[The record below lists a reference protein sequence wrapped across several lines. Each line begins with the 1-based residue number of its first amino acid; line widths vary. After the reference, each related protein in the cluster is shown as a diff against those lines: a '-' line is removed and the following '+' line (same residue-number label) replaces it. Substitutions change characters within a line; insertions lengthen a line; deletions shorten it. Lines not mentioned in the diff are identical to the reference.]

1 MNQIKLKEIL
11 SKQQKDFELLFNSH
25 NEMLEGCFNQLFD
38 ELTVLKKTIE
48 DKDLEIGKLN
58 SNLKDNSFNQSNYQN
73 FSIVS
78 NLSKQISEKELEI
91 KTYQS
96 QLRIAKKEIESL
108 KEKIELI
115 SEKDEYED
123 NHKDP
128 SLDLQIIYPTIEET
142 QDDIPDDTTEE
153 DETEAQDN
161 TKEEIEAQVQD
172 DIPEDTK
179 DETQVQD
186 DSKDETETQ
195 AQDDIKEETQV
206 QDDTTEEEEEEEE
219 EEISYIRKKIKGK
232 YYYVSDEEPNQI
244 YECLEGN
251 EVGEVPLGKMNGIKA
266 EFY

>member
-25 NEMLEGCFNQLFD
+25 NEMLEGCFNQLYD
-38 ELTVLKKTIE
+38 ELTVLKKTIR
-48 DKDLEIGKLN
+48 DKDLEIEKLN

-128 SLDLQIIYPTIEET
+128 SLDLQITYPITEET
-142 QDDIPDDTTEE
+142 QDDILND
-153 DETEAQDN
+153 
-161 TKEEIEAQVQD
+161 TKE
-172 DIPEDTK
+172 K
-179 DETQVQD
+179 
-186 DSKDETETQ
+186 SKDNIQ
-195 AQDDIKEETQV
+195 EETAEDNSQDV
-206 QDDTTEEEEEEEE
+206 IQGETQDDTTEAEEEEAE

-251 EVGEVPLGKMNGIKA
+251 EVGEIPLGKMNDSKA

>member
-11 SKQQKDFELLFNSH
+11 SKQQKDFELLFNNH

-48 DKDLEIGKLN
+48 DKDLEIEKLN

-142 QDDIPDDTTEE
+142 QDD
-153 DETEAQDN
+153 
-161 TKEEIEAQVQD
+161 
-172 DIPEDTK
+172 
-179 DETQVQD
+179 
-186 DSKDETETQ
+186 
-195 AQDDIKEETQV
+195 KEETQDDKEET
-206 QDDTTEEEEEEEE
+206 QDDTTEEEDEE
-219 EEISYIRKKIKGK
+219 EEISYIRKKIMRK

-251 EVGEVPLGKMNGIKA
+251 EVGEIPLGKMNGTIA